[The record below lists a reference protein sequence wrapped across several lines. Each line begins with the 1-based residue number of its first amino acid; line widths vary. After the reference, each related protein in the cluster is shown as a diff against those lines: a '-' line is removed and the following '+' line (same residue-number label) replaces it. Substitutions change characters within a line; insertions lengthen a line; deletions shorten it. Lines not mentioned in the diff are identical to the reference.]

1 MTFVD
6 NLFSSILLLLSKN
19 SQNEL
24 IKETSLTDDVSD
36 PFERNFNNNNC
47 HFKTSEF
54 DKNHEYSYRVL
65 ASPPP
70 LSLGSPDFR
79 LLL

>member
-47 HFKTSEF
+47 HLKTSEF
-54 DKNHEYSYRVL
+54 DKNHEYSY
-65 ASPPP
+65 
-70 LSLGSPDFR
+70 
-79 LLL
+79 